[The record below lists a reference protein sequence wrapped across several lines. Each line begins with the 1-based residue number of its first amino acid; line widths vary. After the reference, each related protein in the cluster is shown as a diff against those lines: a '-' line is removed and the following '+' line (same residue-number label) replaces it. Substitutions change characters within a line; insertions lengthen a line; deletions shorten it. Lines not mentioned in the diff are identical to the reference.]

1 MLSLSQHIEG
11 QYCMYHTMVHN
22 FVRPTRRK
30 RKHSTI
36 VIRKNTMP
44 HSARKMRAPKLGN
57 KSTCPPLNH
66 DVNIPG
72 PKMGPRPPDFD
83 EKLVRDAPT
92 FKKWQVLKPGQKL
105 RYACRDFVKGV
116 GDDEERLM
124 RRIMIARRNNLKAH
138 DILKKA
144 RLANAIPDPVA
155 KNERMW
161 TGNIKRKKWSDDD
174 DDEKEEESGNDFKEE
189 VPAAKNV
196 NPSGTAKRRIAGTL
210 LPVDEDILR
219 EMDMPAVEAT
229 RTYRKWLTL
238 SDGEELTYN
247 QTYTKGLEG
256 DDWNLKKNIWR
267 RMRYRRENQKLV
279 YKIQHE
285 LNSAEQDQKEKDQL
299 VSQAAVEAAAAA
311 AESFVQEPS
320 ESEAVV
326 EAATAA
332 YQAVAKLDRTSGGI
346 MDDSEGV
353 GFDASAVTSA
363 LDAAARLAATVVPT
377 SMESN
382 EGKDCIISQ
391 V

>member
-1 MLSLSQHIEG
+1 
-11 QYCMYHTMVHN
+11 
-22 FVRPTRRK
+22 
-30 RKHSTI
+30 
-36 VIRKNTMP
+36 MP
-44 HSARKMRAPKLGN
+44 HSARNVRAPKLGN

-66 DVNIPG
+66 DVNMPG

-83 EKLVRDAPT
+83 EKLVREAPT
-92 FKKWQVLKPGQKL
+92 FKKWQVLQPGQKL

-144 RLANAIPDPVA
+144 RSANVNPDPAA
-155 KNERMW
+155 KNGRMG
-161 TGNIKRKKWSDDD
+161 TGNMKRKKWSDHE
-174 DDEKEEESGNDFKEE
+174 DDEKEEESGNDFREE
-189 VPAAKNV
+189 FAAAKNI
-196 NPSGTAKRRIAGTL
+196 NPSGSAKRRIAGTL
-210 LPVDEDILR
+210 LPLDEDILR

-238 SDGEELTYN
+238 ADGEELTYN

-279 YKIQHE
+279 HKIQYE
-285 LNSAEQDQKEKDQL
+285 LNSAEQDQKEQNQL
-299 VSQAAVEAAAAA
+299 VSQAVVEAAAAAA

-320 ESEAVV
+320 ESDAVV

-332 YQAVAKLDRTSGGI
+332 YQAVAKLDSTSDGNV
-346 MDDSEGV
+346 DNSDGV

-363 LDAAARLAATVVPT
+363 LDAAARLAASVVPT
-377 SMESN
+377 SMENN
-382 EGKDCIISQ
+382 EGKDSNISQ